1 MYFFSK
7 EGKESKKKKIQGEP
21 PSFRITKQKKYKNVV
36 KTMDKFINKTCR
48 LTNTDEKILIDYSKI
63 DPFW

>member
-1 MYFFSK
+1 
-7 EGKESKKKKIQGEP
+7 
-21 PSFRITKQKKYKNVV
+21 
-36 KTMDKFINKTCR
+36 MDKFINKTCR